1 MTDPI
6 GAMLNMLKN
15 AGNAGKPSIT
25 VPFSKLKFAIAECL
39 KAQGYVESVSKKT
52 KKNLPYLEIGVQY
65 EGSSPRIHEV
75 SRVSKPSRR
84 MYMGVKDIKPMKY
97 GKGMYVFSTPKG
109 ILRDKDARKEMVG
122 GEVLFSIR

>member
-15 AGNAGKPSIT
+15 AGNAGKPTIT
-25 VPFSKLKFAIAECL
+25 VPFSKIKFAIAECL

-52 KKNLPYLEIGVQY
+52 KKNLPYLEVGVKF
-65 EGSSPRIHEV
+65 EGNAPRINEV
-75 SRVSKPSRR
+75 ARVSKPSRR
-84 MYMGVKDIKPMKY
+84 MYMGVKDIKPMKH
-97 GKGMYVFSTPKG
+97 GKGMFVLSTPKG

-122 GEVLFSIR
+122 GEVLFSIW

>member
-15 AGNAGKPSIT
+15 AGNAGKPTIT

-39 KAQGYVESVSKKT
+39 KTQGYVESVSKKT
-52 KKNLPYLEIGVQY
+52 KKNLPYLELGVKF
-65 EGSSPRIHEV
+65 EGSTPRIHEV
-75 SRVSKPSRR
+75 ARVSKPSRR
-84 MYMGVKDIKPMKY
+84 MYMGVKDIKPMKH
-97 GKGMYVFSTPKG
+97 GKGMFVLSTPKG

-122 GEVLFSIR
+122 GEVLFSIW

>member
-122 GEVLFSIR
+122 GEVLFSIW

>member
-15 AGNAGKPSIT
+15 AGNAGKPTIT

-52 KKNLPYLEIGVQY
+52 KKNLPYLELGVAY
-65 EGSSPRIHEV
+65 EGSTPRIHEV

-84 MYMGVKDIKPMKY
+84 LYMGVKDIKPMKQ
-97 GKGMYVFSTPKG
+97 GKGMFVFSTPKG

-122 GEVLFSIR
+122 GEVLFSIW

>member
-15 AGNAGKPSIT
+15 AGNAGKPTIT
-25 VPFSKLKFAIAECL
+25 VPFSKIKFAIAECL

-122 GEVLFSIR
+122 GEVLFSIW

>member
-15 AGNAGKPSIT
+15 AGNARKPSII

-39 KAQGYVESVSKKT
+39 KAQGYVESVSKKAR
-52 KKNLPYLEIGVQY
+52 KGLPYLEIGIRY
-65 EGSSPRIHEV
+65 EQNSPVIHEV
-75 SRVSKPSRR
+75 KRISKPSRR
-84 MYMGVKDIKPMKY
+84 MYMGVKDIKSI
-97 GKGMYVFSTPKG
+97 KGGRGMTVLSTPKG

-122 GEVLFSIR
+122 GESLFSIW